1 MKMMVPIY
9 LESSL
14 RGPARRSGTEAWLV
28 EYVKPDGMPETRK
41 MA

>member
-14 RGPARRSGTEAWLV
+14 RGPARRSGTGAWLV